1 MGMRFY
7 TGRGDDGT
15 TTLFGGTDRVRK
27 DGARFEALGALDE
40 LNSYLGVCRSVC
52 RDEDIKNTLA
62 GAQEN
67 IFILQAEAGSVGG
80 SSVQALGEEK
90 LKALEGVVEKF
101 SGEAGEIRNFIIP
114 GSETLSAHLDYARSL
129 ARRAERALVAADVGS
144 PAGRAYLNRL
154 SSLLFV
160 LARLAS
166 KRAGADE
173 SGPSYS

>member
-1 MGMRFY
+1 MRFY

-52 RDEDIKNTLA
+52 GDEDIKGA
-62 GAQEN
+62 IARAQEN
-67 IFILQAEAGSVGG
+67 IFILQAEAGSAGESPVRRID
-80 SSVQALGEEK
+80 EEK
-90 LKALEGVVEKF
+90 IKTLETVLEKF
-101 SGEAGEIRNFIIP
+101 SNEIGEMRNFIIP
-114 GSETLSAHLDYARSL
+114 GGEALSAHLDYARSL

-160 LARLAS
+160 LARVAA

-173 SGPSYS
+173 SKPSYQ